1 MLASPGHQVLGV
13 VQVLVQAGI
22 VFDAQQQH
30 GRARLEAPVAV
41 VAALVTTFVG
51 LVAVVPAGAGQ
62 VLVPVLQE

>member
-1 MLASPGHQVLGV
+1 
-13 VQVLVQAGI
+13 VQAGI

-41 VAALVTTFVG
+41 VAALVATFVG